1 MTLWYNH
8 YTAHKI
14 DEPKTPYTEYDYHS
28 DTESVS
34 SAIGLRRGS
43 IDDHNNSSSFKTSG
57 GLVDSVKLRQGQLNW
72 DDITTKLQAVVDTRE
87 AGVGLTQ
94 SASSDGGG
102 DLEEDSESEVVKR
115 KAEFQDARKKHYNEA
130 EEIRRWKALHANDDD
145 DEDDDDDNQG

>member
-94 SASSDGGG
+94 SASVM
-102 DLEEDSESEVVKR
+102 VVVVMW
-115 KAEFQDARKKHYNEA
+115 
-130 EEIRRWKALHANDDD
+130 RRIAKVRW
-145 DEDDDDDNQG
+145 